1 VKTSGPPCERTGT
14 FTDTRCRWPAGGGAI
29 WLVSNLLA
37 GMRFPHAGV
46 WVVNTLTQG
55 ASFAT
60 EGLLIAMLRAALIRE
75 RALSRTTP

>member
-1 VKTSGPPCERTGT
+1 
-14 FTDTRCRWPAGGGAI
+14 
-29 WLVSNLLA
+29 
-37 GMRFPHAGV
+37 
-46 WVVNTLTQG
+46 VVNTLTQG